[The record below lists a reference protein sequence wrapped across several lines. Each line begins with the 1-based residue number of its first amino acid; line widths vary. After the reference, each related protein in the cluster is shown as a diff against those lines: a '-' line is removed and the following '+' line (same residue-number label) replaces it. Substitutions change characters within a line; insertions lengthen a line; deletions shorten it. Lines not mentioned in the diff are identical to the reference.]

1 VAMTMRSRDVVRRVA
16 VLAYHSSP
24 LEEPGAGDAGGMGV
38 YVREVAAAHAAR
50 GIHTDIF
57 TRATSPLGGTVTWSP
72 HVRVVP
78 VAAGPRER
86 LPKEA
91 APRYIEEFTS
101 NLKAFAVTQRIV
113 YDVVHSHYWQSG
125 LAGLPL
131 RNAWD
136 VPLVHSQHTLGLVKN
151 RHLPS
156 GEPPEPTAR
165 IRGEQR
171 VISEADVLIASTDDE
186 WQQLSCLYGAGHDRL
201 ETVHPGVDHSTFSP
215 GDTRRARRRL
225 GLAPEEPVLLCVGR
239 IQPLKGLE
247 VALEATRDLIRLLGR
262 GVTLVI
268 AGGPSG
274 GSGERYLGR
283 LHKLATDLGLGT
295 RVRFVGPRPR
305 AQLPDFYRAADAL
318 VVCSRT
324 ESFGLTALEAQA
336 CGVPV
341 VGRPVGGLTDV
352 VRDGLSGWIVR
363 DSRPATFASIL
374 ADLLAD
380 ATRRRSF
387 SEAAVVAARGF
398 PWERTAEQ
406 LLELYECLVHAAAP
420 EVCTC

>member
-50 GIHTDIF
+50 GVHTDIF
-57 TRATSPLGGTVTWSP
+57 TRATAPLGGTVPWSP

-86 LPKEA
+86 LPKEV

-101 NLKAFAVTQRIV
+101 NLKAFAVTQRIT

-131 RNAWD
+131 RNAWS

-151 RHLPS
+151 RYLPP
-156 GEPPEPTAR
+156 GEPPEPEAR

-171 VISEADVLIASTDDE
+171 VIAEADVLIASTDDE
-186 WQQLSCLYGAGHDRL
+186 WQQLSCLYGAVHDRL
-201 ETVHPGVDHSTFSP
+201 ETVHPGVDHSMFRP
-215 GDTRRARRRL
+215 GDARRARTQLR
-225 GLAPEEPVLLCVGR
+225 LAPEEPVLLCVGR

-247 VALEATRDLIRLLGR
+247 VALEATRDLIRLIGR
-262 GVTLVI
+262 DVTLVV

-274 GSGERYLGR
+274 PSGERYLER
-283 LHKLATDLGLGT
+283 LRKLAMDLGLET

-318 VVCSRT
+318 LVCSRT

-341 VGRPVGGLTDV
+341 VGTPVGGLTGV

-363 DSRPATFASIL
+363 DSRPAAFASTL

-380 ATRRRSF
+380 ETRRRSF

-406 LLELYECLVHAAAP
+406 LLELYDCLVHAPAP

>member
-1 VAMTMRSRDVVRRVA
+1 MTMRSSGAVRRVA

-24 LEEPGAGDAGGMGV
+24 LEEPGTGDAGGMGV
-38 YVREVAAAHAAR
+38 YVREVATAHAAR
-50 GIHTDIF
+50 GVLTDIF
-57 TRATSPLGGTVTWSP
+57 TRATSPLGGTVRWSP
-72 HVRVVP
+72 HVRVIP

-86 LPKEA
+86 LPKDVV
-91 APRYIEEFTS
+91 PRYIEEFTS
-101 NLKAFAVTQRIV
+101 NLKAFAVTQRIT

-131 RNAWD
+131 RSAWN
-136 VPLVHSQHTLGLVKN
+136 VPLVHSQHTLALVKN
-151 RHLPS
+151 RHLPP
-156 GEPPEPTAR
+156 GEPPESQAR
-165 IRGEQR
+165 IHGEQR
-171 VISEADVLIASTDDE
+171 VIREADVLIASTDDE
-186 WQQLSCLYGAGHDRL
+186 WQQLSCLYGAAHDRL
-201 ETVHPGVDHSTFSP
+201 ETVHPGVDHATFSP
-215 GDTRRARRRL
+215 GDAGRARKRL
-225 GLAPEEPVLLCVGR
+225 GLEVEEPVLLCVGR

-247 VALEATRDLIRLLGR
+247 VALEATRDLMRRLGR
-262 GVTLVI
+262 EVNLVI
-268 AGGPSG
+268 VGGPSG
-274 GSGERYLGR
+274 PSGERYLER
-283 LHKLATDLGLGT
+283 LRRLAEDLGLGE
-295 RVRFVGPRPR
+295 RARFVGPRPR

-341 VGRPVGGLTDV
+341 VGTPVGGLTDV

-363 DSRPATFASIL
+363 DSRPATFASTL
-374 ADLLAD
+374 ADLLVD

-387 SEAAVVAARGF
+387 SEAAVIATRGF

-406 LLELYECLVHAAAP
+406 LLELYDCLVHAPAP